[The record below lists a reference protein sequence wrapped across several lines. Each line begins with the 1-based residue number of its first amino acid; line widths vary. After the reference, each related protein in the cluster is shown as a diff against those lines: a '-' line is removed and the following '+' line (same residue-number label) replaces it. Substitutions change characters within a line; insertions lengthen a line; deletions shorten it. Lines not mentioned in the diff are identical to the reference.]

1 MTSDDREVAEY
12 KEACK
17 KVDHLSNVTQ
27 REFALW
33 LAAAQKQREKCKDET
48 EALHA
53 EYKEAF
59 DTGRIMPADVHAE
72 LVKQAI
78 EKAHGEEREKL
89 QADIEEAIWWAVE
102 RTIDREY
109 GGQWMNDEHTQKE
122 VAAAL
127 AAWREK
133 VKERTSHEQGNA
145 K

>member
-59 DTGRIMPADVHAE
+59 DTGKIIPADLHAE
-72 LVKQAI
+72 LVKQAV
-78 EKAHGEEREKL
+78 EKARGEEREKL
-89 QADIEEAIWWAVE
+89 P
-102 RTIDREY
+102 
-109 GGQWMNDEHTQKE
+109 
-122 VAAAL
+122 
-127 AAWREK
+127 
-133 VKERTSHEQGNA
+133 
-145 K
+145 